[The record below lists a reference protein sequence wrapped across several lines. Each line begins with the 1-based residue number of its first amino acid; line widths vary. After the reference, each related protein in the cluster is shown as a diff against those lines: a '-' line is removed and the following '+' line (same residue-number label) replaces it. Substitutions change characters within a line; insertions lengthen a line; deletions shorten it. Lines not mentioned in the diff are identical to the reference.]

1 MTCGTTGHL
10 LAWTRPLEDIGVGV
24 EKNGDEG
31 DNTVTGGSGELD
43 TVEIDATALRRLV
56 VSTVLDLDAAEGD
69 EAKGPTSNDGA
80 VRDDGADQR

>member
-31 DNTVTGGSGELD
+31 DAVTGGTADLD
-43 TVEIDATALRRLV
+43 TVKIDVTALRRLV
-56 VSTVLDLDAAEGD
+56 VSTVLDLDAAERD
-69 EAKGPTSNDGA
+69 EEKGPTSDDGA
-80 VRDDGADQR
+80 LRDDGADQR

>member
-1 MTCGTTGHL
+1 M
-10 LAWTRPLEDIGVGV
+10 
-24 EKNGDEG
+24 EKKGDEG
-31 DNTVTGGSGELD
+31 VKNVTGGTADLD
-43 TVEIDATALRRLV
+43 TVEMDATALRRLV